1 MSSFGLRTESSEVV
15 QTFASR
21 VEGRTFLVTGAS
33 VNGLGAAIAV
43 ALAQGSPEHIILVG
57 RTKAKIDPVIEE
69 IAKVNAKVKAIFVQ
83 CELSDFDSV
92 RKAAAAILDNKD
104 VAKIDV
110 IINNAGVMAVTEY
123 SRDKQGY
130 ELQLSSNH
138 LGHFL
143 LTNTLMPKVL
153 AAGPGSRIVN
163 TTSRGHKVGPFRF
176 DDYNFSDGRAYE
188 PWTAYGQSKTANI
201 LYSVELARRLAD
213 RGIRSYAV
221 HPGGILNTGLAT
233 HLELESLAEIPAIA
247 ERNNGWPSFPPLDP
261 ARFKSASQGAACEL
275 AAALDPSFDDRSG
288 SYVLDCQIGEALDY
302 ATDADNAKKLWI
314 LSEELV
320 GQKFDI

>member
-15 QTFASR
+15 QAFASR
-21 VEGRTFLVTGAS
+21 VKGRTFLVTGAS
-33 VNGLGAAIAV
+33 VNGLGAAIAI
-43 ALAQGSPEHIILVG
+43 ALAQESPEHIILVG
-57 RTKAKIDPVIEE
+57 RTKAKIDPVVEE
-69 IAKVNAKVKAIFVQ
+69 IAKVNPKVKAIFVQ

-92 RKAAAAILDNKD
+92 RKAGAAILDD
-104 VAKIDV
+104 EDIAKIDV
-110 IINNAGVMAVTEY
+110 IINNAGIMAVSEY
-123 SRDKQGY
+123 SQDKQGY

-143 LTNTLMPKVL
+143 LTTPH
-153 AAGPGSRIVN
+153 AQGPRRRARVAHRQHEPGPQGR
-163 TTSRGHKVGPFRF
+163 PFRF
-176 DDYNFSDGRAYE
+176 DDYNFSGGRAYE

-201 LYSVELARRLAD
+201 LYSVELARRLAG

-221 HPGGILNTGLAT
+221 HPGGILGTGLAS

-247 ERNNGWPSFPPLDP
+247 ERNNGWRSFPPLDP
-261 ARFKSASQGAACEL
+261 ARFKTASQGAACEL

-302 ATDADNAKKLWI
+302 ATDAGNAKKLWI

-320 GQKFDI
+320 GQKFDF